1 MLVLRYFR
9 PKIPTI
15 SGSKSALWW
24 RKKRFSSR
32 SIGLLAFRIIAGKCR
47 WGPNQF
53 CTSGIYDRFAIG
65 RADVLCFFSV
75 IPHVPWREF
84 KLFRLFSGNCTL
96 FFLCRNG
103 AVGLRRPPGGMPRRI
118 RVGFSAQWRRART
131 SGSGFYVIISR
142 TLTQWR
148 RPERLFSAVPHSSRA
163 GTLSNPDSDY
173 GINSFTSKY
182 SVM

>member
-1 MLVLRYFR
+1 MPVLRYFR

-15 SGSKSALWW
+15 SWRKSALCW
-24 RKKRFSSR
+24 RKRRFSTR
-32 SIGLLAFRIIAGKCR
+32 SIGFELSRASVGGARISFVPRVFTIG
-47 WGPNQF
+47 
-53 CTSGIYDRFAIG
+53 SAIG

-173 GINSFTSKY
+173 GIKLFH
-182 SVM
+182 